1 MMKLSNQLSDYESG
15 WHFFILVQY
24 LYNMT
29 HTVSKACTNQY
40 DRFSDLSELS
50 ELTSQD
56 LNRTSTFSEVLD
68 RQRFGYKYDS
78 QIITNLPKSSSFEDN
93 AIILELQDFRLAL
106 SKNWIWIPKLL
117 EPKSD
122 YHNTALIKTWHTCMH
137 VCTDIRAMLCSQTFQ
152 ENKITWQIVTLNIIA
167 CSYLFSMIVK
177 HGLTDQCRHTSIN
190 QQTLQTNLASRI
202 NPHTATSKS
211 SALSSLRSTSTTTT
225 MLMMSTDNTITCM
238 SARLYSPTRRGHS
251 LSDII
256 NTYTDFSLLLHTESA
271 AFTVS

>member
-1 MMKLSNQLSDYESG
+1 MDCCSGQL
-15 WHFFILVQY
+15 LV
-24 LYNMT
+24 
-29 HTVSKACTNQY
+29 
-40 DRFSDLSELS
+40 
-50 ELTSQD
+50 LTSQNF
-56 LNRTSTFSEVLD
+56 NRASTVSDVI
-68 RQRFGYKYDS
+68 GYEYDCP
-78 QIITNLPKSSSFEDN
+78 IITNLPKSSSFEDN
-93 AIILELQDFRLAL
+93 TIILELQDFGLAL

-211 SALSSLRSTSTTTT
+211 SALSSLQSTSMTSRWWW
-225 MLMMSTDNTITCM
+225 L
-238 SARLYSPTRRGHS
+238 L
-251 LSDII
+251 II
-256 NTYTDFSLLLHTESA
+256 QLHVCQRDFTLLLVE
-271 AFTVS
+271 VIVYPIL